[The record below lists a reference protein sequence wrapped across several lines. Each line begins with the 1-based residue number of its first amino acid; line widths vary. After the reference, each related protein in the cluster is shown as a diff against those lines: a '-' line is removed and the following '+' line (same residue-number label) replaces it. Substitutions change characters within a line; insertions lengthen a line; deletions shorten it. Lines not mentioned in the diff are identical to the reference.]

1 MNSDCLSIY
10 STIAYQCL
18 KKRRDERPTMGL
30 VVDQLEKALDYQQG
44 LSGSLHDVYIS
55 FRHRDTECH
64 IVDDIYDALHQGDVS
79 TYKDEVTQSRNES
92 VLLKA
97 IERSR
102 LYVIIFTKKFAI
114 NSWYLDEVAKIID
127 CMKEKRQFLL
137 PIFLNV
143 SRSDVRTQKGY
154 FGDVMSEYDRHPR
167 MEVWRNALVEATNA
181 PGLEYSKFR
190 SSADLVTNVVEE
202 IKNGLSTQDN

>member
-1 MNSDCLSIY
+1 
-10 STIAYQCL
+10 
-18 KKRRDERPTMGL
+18 MGL
-30 VVDQLEKALDYQQG
+30 VVDQLEKALDYQQKLVCLTLRILSLLVFQQG

-190 SSADLVTNVVEE
+190 
-202 IKNGLSTQDN
+202 